1 MLNDEKGDKGGNEGG
16 MGREKGEKMGAVRER
31 VEGMVSKGTLHS
43 RHCV

>member
-1 MLNDEKGDKGGNEGG
+1 MMRKET
-16 MGREKGEKMGAVRER
+16 KGEMRVGGGEKRGKEMGAVRER